1 MDSPSE
7 FEPSEVEP
15 SEVEPSEVEPSEVE
29 GSPVDHQRNRLPDPG
44 RPRVVFTGRPDEQN
58 EFPSPEQDSFSESE
72 VSARA
77 ESFPVNDLAEEVST
91 AARGQRRERPAI
103 GDAPKA
109 GSTGIGFFIFSI
121 VFVLGM
127 FFLGPELVEKY
138 QYSVTRGK
146 MMAEYE
152 FAVENLGGQSL
163 TDVSNAYQMVALSV
177 RPSVVSINAVKDGV
191 GRVEESG
198 LGSGVIMSTDGFI
211 LTNQHVVRGA
221 SSIFIQ
227 LHDRRQFVATLV
239 GEDES
244 SDLALLKIDA
254 PDLVPA
260 TWGDSEQVNVGSIV
274 WAIGSPYGFQQTVT
288 SGIISGKDRPGDI
301 NHPTQSLLQT
311 DAAVNPGNSGGPLVD
326 AKGRVIGINTSIFGD
341 SFQGISFAV
350 PSETARFIYRE
361 LSKKGAVTRGYLGVK
376 PVEVKHRDAMRL
388 QLPDLD
394 GAMLSQVVEG
404 SPASA
409 AGIRSFDIIR
419 QWNGIEVKNFKH
431 LYRLAEMTR
440 PQTLVEVSLIR
451 DGKEK
456 VTQVVVGTRP
466 ASIR

>member
-7 FEPSEVEP
+7 FEPSESEP
-15 SEVEPSEVEPSEVE
+15 SNLE
-29 GSPVDHQRNRLPDPG
+29 GLPVDHQLNRRPDPG
-44 RPRVVFTGRPDEQN
+44 RPRVVFTSESDSSAQQSPAEQFLLRAPGQGSQADP
-58 EFPSPEQDSFSESE
+58 FPGSAIVETSVAPEQKQRPKRTPGGD
-72 VSARA
+72 VS
-77 ESFPVNDLAEEVST
+77 SSSSSGT
-91 AARGQRRERPAI
+91 
-103 GDAPKA
+103 
-109 GSTGIGFFIFSI
+109 GFFVFSI

-127 FFLGPELVEKY
+127 FFLGPEMVERY
-138 QYSVTRGK
+138 QYSSTRGK
-146 MMAEYE
+146 MLAEYD
-152 FAVENLGGQSL
+152 FAVENLGKRPL

-177 RPSVVSINAVKDGV
+177 RPSVVSINAIKDGS
-191 GRVEESG
+191 GRVEENG
-198 LGSGVIMSTDGFI
+198 MGSGVIMSTDGFI

-221 SSIFIQ
+221 DSILIQ

-244 SDLALLKIDA
+244 SDLALLKIEA
-254 PDLVPA
+254 PDLIPA

-274 WAIGSPYGFQQTVT
+274 WAIGSPYGFQHTVT
-288 SGIISGKDRPGDI
+288 SGIISGKNRPGDI

-326 AKGRVIGINTSIFGD
+326 AQGRVIGINTSIFGD

-350 PSETARFIYRE
+350 PSETAKFIYRE
-361 LSKKGAVTRGYLGVK
+361 LSSKGTVTRGYLGVK

-404 SPASA
+404 APAFA

-419 QWNGIEVKNFKH
+419 QWNDVEVKNFKH

-440 PQTLVEVSLIR
+440 PQTLVQVKLIR
-451 DGKEK
+451 DGKER
-456 VTQVVVGTRP
+456 VTQVVVGKRP
-466 ASIR
+466 ENMR

>member
-7 FEPSEVEP
+7 FEPSESEP
-15 SEVEPSEVEPSEVE
+15 SNLE
-29 GSPVDHQRNRLPDPG
+29 GLPVDHQLNRRPDPG
-44 RPRVVFTGRPDEQN
+44 RPRVVFTSESDSSAQQSPAEQFLLRAPGQGSQADP
-58 EFPSPEQDSFSESE
+58 FPGSAIVETSVAPEQKQRPKRTPGGD
-72 VSARA
+72 VS
-77 ESFPVNDLAEEVST
+77 SSSSSGT
-91 AARGQRRERPAI
+91 
-103 GDAPKA
+103 
-109 GSTGIGFFIFSI
+109 GFFVFSI

-127 FFLGPELVEKY
+127 FFLGPEMVERY
-138 QYSVTRGK
+138 QYSSTRGK
-146 MMAEYE
+146 MLAEYD
-152 FAVENLGGQSL
+152 FAVENLGKRPL

-177 RPSVVSINAVKDGV
+177 RPSVVSINAIKDGS
-191 GRVEESG
+191 GRVEENG
-198 LGSGVIMSTDGFI
+198 MGSGVIMSTDGFI

-221 SSIFIQ
+221 DSILIQ

-244 SDLALLKIDA
+244 SDLALLKIEA
-254 PDLVPA
+254 PDLIPA

-274 WAIGSPYGFQQTVT
+274 WAIGSPYGFQHTVT
-288 SGIISGKDRPGDI
+288 SGIISGKNRPGDI

-326 AKGRVIGINTSIFGD
+326 AQGRVIGINTSIFGD

-350 PSETARFIYRE
+350 PSETAKFIYRE
-361 LSKKGAVTRGYLGVK
+361 LSSKGTVTRGYLGVK

-404 SPASA
+404 APAFA

-419 QWNGIEVKNFKH
+419 QWDDVEVKNFKH

-440 PQTLVEVSLIR
+440 PQTLVQVKLIR
-451 DGKEK
+451 DGKER
-456 VTQVVVGTRP
+456 VTQVVVGQRP
-466 ASIR
+466 ENMR

>member
-7 FEPSEVEP
+7 FEPSESEP
-15 SEVEPSEVEPSEVE
+15 SNLE
-29 GSPVDHQRNRLPDPG
+29 GLPVDHQLNRRPDPG
-44 RPRVVFTGRPDEQN
+44 RPRVVFTSESDSSAQQSPAEQFLLRAPGQGSQADP
-58 EFPSPEQDSFSESE
+58 FPGSAIVETSVAPEQEQRPKRTPGGD
-72 VSARA
+72 VS
-77 ESFPVNDLAEEVST
+77 SSSSSGT
-91 AARGQRRERPAI
+91 
-103 GDAPKA
+103 
-109 GSTGIGFFIFSI
+109 GFFVFSI

-127 FFLGPELVEKY
+127 FFLGPEMVERY
-138 QYSVTRGK
+138 QYSSTRGK
-146 MMAEYE
+146 MLAEYD
-152 FAVENLGGQSL
+152 FAVENLGKRPL

-177 RPSVVSINAVKDGV
+177 RPSVVSINAIKDGS
-191 GRVEESG
+191 GRVEENG
-198 LGSGVIMSTDGFI
+198 MGSGVIMSTDGFI

-221 SSIFIQ
+221 DSILIQ

-244 SDLALLKIDA
+244 SDLALLKIEA
-254 PDLVPA
+254 PDLIPA

-274 WAIGSPYGFQQTVT
+274 WAIGSPYGFQHTVT
-288 SGIISGKDRPGDI
+288 SGIISGKNRPGDI

-326 AKGRVIGINTSIFGD
+326 AQGRVIGINTSIFGD

-350 PSETARFIYRE
+350 PSETAKFIYRE
-361 LSKKGAVTRGYLGVK
+361 LSSKGTVTRGYLGVK

-404 SPASA
+404 APAFA

-419 QWNGIEVKNFKH
+419 QWDDVEVKNFKH

-440 PQTLVEVSLIR
+440 PQTLVQVKLIR
-451 DGKEK
+451 DGKER
-456 VTQVVVGTRP
+456 VTQVVVGQRP
-466 ASIR
+466 ENMR

>member
-7 FEPSEVEP
+7 FEPSESEP
-15 SEVEPSEVEPSEVE
+15 SNLE
-29 GSPVDHQRNRLPDPG
+29 GLPVDHQLNRRPDPG
-44 RPRVVFTGRPDEQN
+44 RPRVVFTSESDSPAQQSPAEQFLLRAPGQGSQADP
-58 EFPSPEQDSFSESE
+58 FPGSAIVETSVAPEQKQRPKRTPGGD
-72 VSARA
+72 VS
-77 ESFPVNDLAEEVST
+77 SSSSSGT
-91 AARGQRRERPAI
+91 
-103 GDAPKA
+103 
-109 GSTGIGFFIFSI
+109 GFFVFSI

-127 FFLGPELVEKY
+127 FFLGPEMVERY
-138 QYSVTRGK
+138 QYSSTRGK
-146 MMAEYE
+146 MLAEYD
-152 FAVENLGGQSL
+152 FAVENLGKRPL

-177 RPSVVSINAVKDGV
+177 RPSVVSINAIKDGS
-191 GRVEESG
+191 GRVEENG
-198 LGSGVIMSTDGFI
+198 MGSGVIMSTDGFI

-221 SSIFIQ
+221 DSILIQ

-244 SDLALLKIDA
+244 SDLALLKIEA
-254 PDLVPA
+254 PDLIPA

-274 WAIGSPYGFQQTVT
+274 WAIGSPYGFQHTVT
-288 SGIISGKDRPGDI
+288 SGIISGKNRPGDI

-326 AKGRVIGINTSIFGD
+326 AQGRVIGINTSIFGD

-350 PSETARFIYRE
+350 PSETAKFIYRE
-361 LSKKGAVTRGYLGVK
+361 LSSKGTVTRGYLGVK

-404 SPASA
+404 APAFA

-419 QWNGIEVKNFKH
+419 QWDDVEVKNFKH

-440 PQTLVEVSLIR
+440 PQTLVQVKLIR
-451 DGKEK
+451 DGKER
-456 VTQVVVGTRP
+456 VTQVVVGKRP
-466 ASIR
+466 ENMR

>member
-7 FEPSEVEP
+7 FEPSESEP
-15 SEVEPSEVEPSEVE
+15 SNLE
-29 GSPVDHQRNRLPDPG
+29 GLPVDHQLNRRPDPG
-44 RPRVVFTGRPDEQN
+44 RPRVVFT
-58 EFPSPEQDSFSESE
+58 SESDS
-72 VSARA
+72 SAEQSPAEQFLLRA
-77 ESFPVNDLAEEVST
+77 PGQGSQAERFPGSAIVGTSVPPDQI
-91 AARGQRRERPAI
+91 QRSERPL
-103 GDAPKA
+103 GTDASSSSTSSSS
-109 GSTGIGFFIFSI
+109 GSSSSSGIGFFVFSI

-127 FFLGPELVEKY
+127 FFLGPEMVERY
-138 QYSVTRGK
+138 QYSSTRGK
-146 MMAEYE
+146 MLAEYD
-152 FAVENLGGQSL
+152 FAVENLGKRPL

-177 RPSVVSINAVKDGV
+177 RPSVVSINAIKDGS
-191 GRVEESG
+191 GRVEENG
-198 LGSGVIMSTDGFI
+198 MGSGVIMSTDGFI

-221 SSIFIQ
+221 DSILIQ

-244 SDLALLKIDA
+244 SDLALLKIEA
-254 PDLVPA
+254 PDLIPA

-274 WAIGSPYGFQQTVT
+274 WAIGSPYGFQHTVT
-288 SGIISGKDRPGDI
+288 SGIISGKNRPGDKY
-301 NHPTQSLLQT
+301 HPTQSLLQT

-326 AKGRVIGINTSIFGD
+326 AQGRVIGINTSIFGD

-350 PSETARFIYRE
+350 PSETAKFIYRE
-361 LSKKGAVTRGYLGVK
+361 LSSKGTVTRGYLGVK

-404 SPASA
+404 APAFA

-419 QWNGIEVKNFKH
+419 QWNDVEVKNFKH

-440 PQTLVEVSLIR
+440 PQTLVQVKLIR
-451 DGKEK
+451 DGKER
-456 VTQVVVGTRP
+456 VTQVVVGKRP
-466 ASIR
+466 ENMR

>member
-7 FEPSEVEP
+7 FEPSESEP
-15 SEVEPSEVEPSEVE
+15 SNLE
-29 GSPVDHQRNRLPDPG
+29 GLPVDHQLNRRPDPG
-44 RPRVVFTGRPDEQN
+44 RPRVVFTSESDSSAQQSPAEQFLLRAPGQGSQADP
-58 EFPSPEQDSFSESE
+58 FPGSAIVETSVAPEQQQRPKRTPGGD
-72 VSARA
+72 VS
-77 ESFPVNDLAEEVST
+77 SSSSSGT
-91 AARGQRRERPAI
+91 
-103 GDAPKA
+103 
-109 GSTGIGFFIFSI
+109 GFFVFSI

-127 FFLGPELVEKY
+127 FFLGPEMVERY
-138 QYSVTRGK
+138 QYSSTRGK
-146 MMAEYE
+146 MLAEYD
-152 FAVENLGGQSL
+152 FAVENLGKRPL

-177 RPSVVSINAVKDGV
+177 RPSVVSINAIKDGS
-191 GRVEESG
+191 GRVEENG
-198 LGSGVIMSTDGFI
+198 MGSGVIMSTDGFI

-221 SSIFIQ
+221 DSILIQ

-244 SDLALLKIDA
+244 SDLALLKIEA
-254 PDLVPA
+254 PDLIPA

-274 WAIGSPYGFQQTVT
+274 WAIGSPYGFQHTVT
-288 SGIISGKDRPGDI
+288 SGIISGKNRPGDI

-326 AKGRVIGINTSIFGD
+326 AQGRVIGINTSIFGD

-350 PSETARFIYRE
+350 PSETAKFIYRE
-361 LSKKGAVTRGYLGVK
+361 LSSKGTVTRGYLGVK

-404 SPASA
+404 APAFA

-419 QWNGIEVKNFKH
+419 QWDDVEVKNFKH

-440 PQTLVEVSLIR
+440 PQTLVQVKLIR
-451 DGKEK
+451 DGKER
-456 VTQVVVGTRP
+456 VTQVVVGKRP
-466 ASIR
+466 ENMR

>member
-7 FEPSEVEP
+7 FEPSESEP
-15 SEVEPSEVEPSEVE
+15 SNLE
-29 GSPVDHQRNRLPDPG
+29 GLPVDHQLNRRPDPG
-44 RPRVVFTGRPDEQN
+44 RPRVVFTSESDSSAQQSPAEQFLLRAPGQGSQADP
-58 EFPSPEQDSFSESE
+58 FPGSAIVETSVAPEQKQRPKRTPGGD
-72 VSARA
+72 VS
-77 ESFPVNDLAEEVST
+77 SSSSSGT
-91 AARGQRRERPAI
+91 
-103 GDAPKA
+103 
-109 GSTGIGFFIFSI
+109 GFFVFSI

-127 FFLGPELVEKY
+127 FFLGPEMVERY
-138 QYSVTRGK
+138 QYSSTRGK
-146 MMAEYE
+146 MLAEYD
-152 FAVENLGGQSL
+152 FAVENLGKRPL

-177 RPSVVSINAVKDGV
+177 RPSVVSINAIKDGS
-191 GRVEESG
+191 GRVEENG
-198 LGSGVIMSTDGFI
+198 MGSGVIMSTDGFI

-221 SSIFIQ
+221 DSILIQ

-244 SDLALLKIDA
+244 SDLALLKIEA
-254 PDLVPA
+254 PDLIPA

-274 WAIGSPYGFQQTVT
+274 WAIGSPYGFQHTVT
-288 SGIISGKDRPGDI
+288 SGIISGKNRPGDI

-326 AKGRVIGINTSIFGD
+326 AQGRVIGINTSIFGD

-350 PSETARFIYRE
+350 PSETAKFIYRE
-361 LSKKGAVTRGYLGVK
+361 LSSKGTVTRGYLGVK

-404 SPASA
+404 APAFA

-419 QWNGIEVKNFKH
+419 QWDDVEVKNFKH

-440 PQTLVEVSLIR
+440 PQTLVQVKLIR
-451 DGKEK
+451 DGKER
-456 VTQVVVGTRP
+456 VTQVVVGKRP
-466 ASIR
+466 ENMR

>member
-1 MDSPSE
+1 MDSTSEFEPSE
-7 FEPSEVEP
+7 FEPSNSEGAPVEP
-15 SEVEPSEVEPSEVE
+15 
-29 GSPVDHQRNRLPDPG
+29 QINRLPDPR
-44 RPRVVFTGRPDEQN
+44 RPRVVFTADADDSAQPR
-58 EFPSPEQDSFSESE
+58 SPESPANRAPDRVPENKSFSSSE
-72 VSARA
+72 VVESNVSANPPLR
-77 ESFPVNDLAEEVST
+77 L
-91 AARGQRRERPAI
+91 ERSGL
-103 GDAPKA
+103 GDASKSSSS
-109 GSTGIGFFIFSI
+109 GLGFFVFSI

-127 FFLGPELVEKY
+127 FFLGPEMVERY

-146 MMAEYE
+146 MLAEYE
-152 FAVENLGGQSL
+152 FAVENLGKQPL

-177 RPSVVSINAVKDGV
+177 RPSVVSINAIKDGR
-191 GRVEESG
+191 GRVEENG
-198 LGSGVIMSTDGFI
+198 MGSGVIMSTEGFI

-221 SSIFIQ
+221 DSILIQ
-227 LHDRRQFVATLV
+227 LHDRRQFVAKLV
-239 GEDES
+239 GEDTS

-254 PDLVPA
+254 PDLIPA

-274 WAIGSPYGFQQTVT
+274 WAIGSPYGFQHTVT
-288 SGIISGKDRPGDI
+288 SGIISGKNRPGDR

-326 AKGRVIGINTSIFGD
+326 AQGRVIGINTSIFGD

-350 PSETARFIYRE
+350 PSETAKFIYRE
-361 LSKKGAVTRGYLGVK
+361 LSSKGTVTRGYLGVK

-404 SPASA
+404 APAFV

-419 QWNGIEVKNFKH
+419 QWDDVEVKNFKH

-440 PQTLVEVSLIR
+440 PDTRVNVKFIR
-451 DGKEK
+451 DGKEL
-456 VTQVVVGTRP
+456 VTQVVVGNRP
-466 ASIR
+466 ENIR